1 MTELSIPLEKL
12 YIGHEKIETDIN
24 YGLHILLADGS
35 VKNSNDIIVGDLLM
49 SEDGTPNKVIEVE
62 KKRDMLY
69 NITQTRGESY
79 TISGNDILV
88 LKATNME
95 AVVWDKARNAYKI
108 SWLEQFQQKG
118 KRIHLADYNSKEET
132 YEGAKKYLKETV
144 PKLINYTKYKDILEI
159 KVTDFVEIAN
169 YNQKS
174 FNGFC
179 IGFDFNN
186 NVELPIDPYTLGQ
199 WIGDG
204 NSDSARM
211 TTADKEVV
219 EYFTEYANTLGL
231 KFKEYSKYHY
241 GLTTEVDFGPKG
253 SNPFLTFL
261 QNFNLINNKHIP
273 NIYKFSS
280 RENRLKLLAGLVDS
294 DGSNGGG
301 YYDFTFKSEKIADD
315 TVFLARSLGF
325 RTNKK
330 DCKRTCTNAPNGP
343 KEGDYFRFGI
353 CGNDLKNVPVLLE
366 RKKILERNTKI
377 DATVVGIKITEL
389 QNAEFNSIKL
399 ENNKKIILRDHT
411 VLKLNN

>member
-24 YGLHILLADGS
+24 YGLYILLADGS
-35 VKNSNDIIVGDLLM
+35 VKNSKDIIVGDLLM
-49 SEDGTPNKVIEVE
+49 SVDGTPNKVIEVE

-79 TISGNDILV
+79 TISGNHTLV

-95 AVVWDKARNAYKI
+95 TVVWDKARNAYSI
-108 SWLEQFQQKG
+108 RWLEQFKQKS
-118 KRIHLADYNSKEET
+118 KRIYLADYKSKEET

-159 KVTDFVEIAN
+159 KVTEFAKFSKKYQEP
-169 YNQKS
+169 
-174 FNGFC
+174 FRGFC

-186 NVELPIDPYTLGQ
+186 NVELPIDPYALGQ

-204 NSDSARM
+204 DSSSPGI
-211 TTADKEVV
+211 TTADKEIV
-219 EYFTEYANTLGL
+219 EYFTAYAKTLGL
-231 KFKEYSKYHY
+231 IFKKYNEYHY
-241 GLTTEVDFGPKG
+241 GITSEINFGPKG
-253 SNPFLTFL
+253 CNPFLTFL
-261 QNFNLINNKHIP
+261 QDFNLINNKHIP

-280 RENRLKLLAGLVDS
+280 RENRLRLLAGLVDS

-301 YYDFTFKSEKIADD
+301 YYDFVFKSEKIADD

-343 KEGDYFRFGI
+343 KEGDYFRFSI
-353 CGNDLKNVPVLLE
+353 CGNDLINVPVLLE
-366 RKKILERNTKI
+366 RKKIFERKT
-377 DATVVGIKITEL
+377 DATVVGIKITKL
-389 QNAEFNSIKL
+389 QDSEFNSIKL

-411 VLKLNN
+411 VLKLDN